1 MLILKKP
8 RMDFGIV
15 FNNFLKSYTPI
26 VHTPYGCFWDEF
38 DTDWDDD
45 YLNYI
50 NDGLYNFGNGIS
62 YGKPSKKSKS
72 KNRSRYKSYGKN
84 KSSKNNL
91 GRYNDIHSY
100 KSYDDYDDDYDDM
113 TSSFGLG
120 CDAKTIF
127 FYKDIN
133 NPDDYEEFYNLFSF
147 DDYLRNNGIQITDY
161 ETQKILNRDISH
173 CTVINK
179 DGEPWLVSDHNYGS
193 LYYEA
198 SECLYD

>member
-1 MLILKKP
+1 MLILNKP
-8 RMDFGIV
+8 RMDFGTV
-15 FNNFLKSYTPI
+15 FKNFLKSYTPI
-26 VHTPYGCFWDEF
+26 IHNPYGCFF
-38 DTDWDDD
+38 DDFETDWDDE

-62 YGKPSKKSKS
+62 YSKPSKKSKP

-84 KSSKNNL
+84 KSSKNKL

-100 KSYDDYDDDYDDM
+100 NNYDDYDDDLDF
-113 TSSFGLG
+113 SCLG
-120 CDAKTIF
+120 REAKTIF

-133 NPDDYEEFYNLFSF
+133 NPDDYEEFYNLFDF
-147 DDYLRNNGIQITDY
+147 DDYLRSNGIQISEY
-161 ETQKILNRDISH
+161 EVQKILNRDISH
-173 CTVINK
+173 CCVTNK

-198 SECLYD
+198 SESLYD